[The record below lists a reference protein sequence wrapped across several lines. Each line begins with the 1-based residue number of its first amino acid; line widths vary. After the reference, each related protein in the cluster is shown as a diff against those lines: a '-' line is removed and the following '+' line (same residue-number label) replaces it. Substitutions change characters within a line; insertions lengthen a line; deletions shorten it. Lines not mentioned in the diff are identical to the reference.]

1 MLKMKALTSR
11 EIKNQLNLI
20 PDWEYNDEFLQRNF
34 KFDSFKKTI
43 TFLNQV
49 ADIAELNNH
58 HPMLINNFNSLII
71 QLVTHDVKGV
81 SQKDF
86 DLAIAIDQLNL

>member
-1 MLKMKALTSR
+1 MKALTSL

-20 PDWEYNDEFLQRNF
+20 PDWEYNDEFLKRNF

-49 ADIAELNNH
+49 ADIA
-58 HPMLINNFNSLII
+58 
-71 QLVTHDVKGV
+71 D
-81 SQKDF
+81 
-86 DLAIAIDQLNL
+86 

>member
-1 MLKMKALTSR
+1 MLKMKALTSL

-49 ADIAELNNH
+49 ADIAEINNH
-58 HPMLINNFNSLII
+58 HPMLINNIN
-71 QLVTHDVKGV
+71 DKP
-81 SQKDF
+81 
-86 DLAIAIDQLNL
+86 